1 MRLRQTRAVAWVGPA
16 VVALACVVPVA
27 LWAQATA
34 ATPRFEDTQTT
45 LRSVAVICGLV
56 GITAFASNLILG
68 GRIAVIE
75 PFFGGLDRMY
85 RIHHRIGLVAYNF
98 LLAHGA
104 LMVASVATV
113 SWDAVVQLIS
123 PSSGWTVTLGVI
135 ALAGLLVVMLLTLY
149 ARINHEVF
157 LWVHRFFGLVFLIG
171 AVHAFRTP
179 GVKALS
185 PALTVY
191 LGAFALAGLLAYAY
205 RSVFGGQFVF
215 LTFESRSMSQWFR
228 PFSRRPSGPSEIVS
242 LRTGAVRKQFHPF
255 SITSAADSRELQVAI
270 KASGDYTA
278 ALEHLEV
285 GDRARIEGPY
295 GSFSYRNA
303 SSRRQLWIAG
313 GIGVTPFLSMARSL
327 PEDYAVDFYYAVK
340 SRPQGYFI
348 DAFEELAR
356 THPGL
361 KVIPFPEDE
370 SGFLTAEE
378 IERRSG
384 LEDAAILMCGPA
396 PMTSAL
402 ERHLRQRGV
411 RRSRIHYEEFG
422 FGR

>member
-16 VVALACVVPVA
+16 VGALACVAPAA
-27 LWAQATA
+27 LWAQSTA

-205 RSVFGGQFVF
+205 RSVFGASFVK
-215 LTFESRSMSQWFR
+215 
-228 PFSRRPSGPSEIVS
+228 RRRYRVTNIRRFGGEVAEI
-242 LRTGAVRKQFHPF
+242 
-255 SITSAADSRELQVAI
+255 
-270 KASGDYTA
+270 
-278 ALEHLEV
+278 
-285 GDRARIEGPY
+285 
-295 GSFSYRNA
+295 
-303 SSRRQLWIAG
+303 
-313 GIGVTPFLSMARSL
+313 
-327 PEDYAVDFYYAVK
+327 
-340 SRPQGYFI
+340 
-348 DAFEELAR
+348 
-356 THPGL
+356 
-361 KVIPFPEDE
+361 
-370 SGFLTAEE
+370 
-378 IERRSG
+378 
-384 LEDAAILMCGPA
+384 
-396 PMTSAL
+396 
-402 ERHLRQRGV
+402 
-411 RRSRIHYEEFG
+411 
-422 FGR
+422 